1 MKKVVAFILVIIAI
15 AGAASAWWLYFR
27 HPEETVGDFKKN
39 FVRDIESEL
48 RKSNH
53 PLRQA
58 IANSG
63 AKSTSISVTGVECI
77 TKDNSDNAGRKGS
90 NIKSIDVRILAKANV
105 GTAKGLFVYKYLF
118 LRDNNDELKIQEQ
131 GIIRNEVQV
140 AKGVDA
146 DRPDPIDHKL
156 VTDLSYV
163 ALQFGVDVLVTYA
176 RSYIGI

>member
-1 MKKVVAFILVIIAI
+1 MKKVVAYILVIIAI

-27 HPEETVGDFKKN
+27 HPEETVGEFKEK

-63 AKSTSISVTGVECI
+63 AKSTSISVTGVECK

-90 NIKSIDVRILAKANV
+90 NIESIDIRVLAKANV

-131 GIIRNEVQV
+131 GSL
-140 AKGVDA
+140 
-146 DRPDPIDHKL
+146 P
-156 VTDLSYV
+156 VTASILWLLYC
-163 ALQFGVDVLVTYA
+163 QE
-176 RSYIGI
+176 